1 MLHTGAVM
9 ATIMSANVFFIII
22 PNQRKV
28 IADLHAGRT
37 PDPALGKAGKIRS
50 THNNYWTLPVVFMMI
65 SGHYPMTFDS
75 RFAWAIVALVLI
87 AGALVRHFYNERH
100 SGRGSPWWAW
110 GAAALAILAVIAI
123 TLIETPAARERLGLA
138 PLKPQRITVAAHQ
151 PPVPKAVDDI
161 LTSRCSMCHAR
172 EPVWAGIV
180 LPPKGVR
187 LDTPAEM
194 ARQRMAIHIQSVL
207 SHAMPPGNITAM
219 TADER
224 RTLAAWTGAQ

>member
-1 MLHTGAVM
+1 M

-22 PNQRKV
+22 PNQGKV

-50 THNNYWTLPVVFMMI
+50 THNNYWTLPVVFMMV
-65 SGHYPMTFDS
+65 SGHYPMTFGS
-75 RFAWAIVALVLI
+75 RYIWLIVALVLV

-100 SGRGSPWWAW
+100 SGRGSPWWTW
-110 GAAALAILAVIAI
+110 GVAALAMLGVIAI
-123 TLIETPAARERLGLA
+123 TLLETPAARERLGL
-138 PLKPQRITVAAHQ
+138 KPQKVQRVATALR
-151 PPVPKAVDDI
+151 PAVPKSVDDI

-172 EPVWAGIV
+172 EPVWAGVV

-194 ARQRMAIHIQSVL
+194 VRQRTAIHIQSVL
-207 SHAMPPGNITAM
+207 THAMPPGNITGM
-219 TADER
+219 TAEER
-224 RTLAAWTGAQ
+224 KSLAAWTGR